1 MRSVAS
7 RVISAYKALTWQ
19 AALKRMAPAMIPLS
33 GIVFVRAFMMAS
45 LTAFLP
51 TFLTEEGASLWL
63 SGASL
68 SVLEGAGIGGAL
80 IGGWVS
86 DRWGRKQ
93 ILGFS
98 MIATPLLLF
107 VFLETQGWA
116 LFPILI
122 ILGFVALSTGPVV
135 MAMVQESC
143 PENRAFANG
152 LYMGAGFVLRGVAM
166 LLLGIMADAY
176 GLRRAFQISAIL
188 MLLGVVL
195 VFRIPGRST

>member
-1 MRSVAS
+1 
-7 RVISAYKALTWQ
+7 
-19 AALKRMAPAMIPLS
+19 
-33 GIVFVRAFMMAS
+33 
-45 LTAFLP
+45 
-51 TFLTEEGASLWL
+51 
-63 SGASL
+63 
-68 SVLEGAGIGGAL
+68 
-80 IGGWVS
+80 
-86 DRWGRKQ
+86 
-93 ILGFS
+93 

-107 VFLETQGWA
+107 VFLGTQGWA

-176 GLRRAFQISAIL
+176 GLRRAFEISAIL

-195 VFRIPGRST
+195 VFRIPGRSP

>member
-1 MRSVAS
+1 MAIGRIAF
-7 RVISAYKALTWQ
+7 RPGRRGHWRRANRRMG
-19 AALKRMAPAMIPLS
+19 KRPL
-33 GIVFVRAFMMAS
+33 
-45 LTAFLP
+45 
-51 TFLTEEGASLWL
+51 GAQTNPRLL
-63 SGASL
+63 H
-68 SVLEGAGIGGAL
+68 
-80 IGGWVS
+80 
-86 DRWGRKQ
+86 DRN
-93 ILGFS
+93 
-98 MIATPLLLF
+98 PLLLF

-152 LYMGAGFVLRGVAM
+152 LYMGAGFALRGVAM

-176 GLRRAFQISAIL
+176 GLRRAFEISAIL

-195 VFRIPGRST
+195 VFRIPGKSA